1 MWLNLETLEWHEP
14 CMTQITTDS
23 GGKVKRILNHVLILW
38 DTFLIPCWVL
48 FTGSLGATCWIM
60 RLAGGWLAAGEE
72 GGCGATGPLG
82 LTGAE
87 RDLWHWQGWTGRW
100 GRQLPRWLEKLVKLL
115 YLLCVLWEIA
125 LSFCWSHYFVLLTF
139 HKMLLWNYDEEI
151 KQISSG
157 SANHNYWYL
166 EIFAG
171 IAIKLEKVGPTFSSF
186 NPCPSLASVATFD
199 RKQFQYLNIVLNNKT
214 GPLLSEFSWREDTI
228 QLFKKMANSVTL

>member
-1 MWLNLETLEWHEP
+1 M
-14 CMTQITTDS
+14 
-23 GGKVKRILNHVLILW
+23 
-38 DTFLIPCWVL
+38 FLFYEIP
-48 FTGSLGATCWIM
+48 FRSLVESFSQVRYVSLLLDYGAGW
-60 RLAGGWLAAGEE
+60 RLAGGGE
-72 GGCGATGPLG
+72 GGG
-82 LTGAE
+82 LWGYWTVEAVRG
-87 RDLWHWQGWTGRW
+87 WQG
-100 GRQLPRWLEKLVKLL
+100 LVALAGLNRPMGSTITKIARKVAQTTL
-115 YLLCVLWEIA
+115 LLCVLREIA